1 MVGIRWTEG
10 VAPAKQALLEKEYRK
25 FKQEKNEKQ
34 LLEWFIEGEI
44 DVVEMYEDTDTME
57 FKGFAP
63 RVNGIIVSQKGD
75 YLFPSVEE
83 GFIEAFQCILAKKEK
98 LKELVE
104 EGKKC

>member
-10 VAPAKQALLEKEYRK
+10 VAPAKKSLLEKEYLK

-44 DVVEMYEDTDTME
+44 DVVEIYDTDTME
-57 FKGFAP
+57 FKGYAP
-63 RVNGIIVSQKGD
+63 RVNGIIISRKGT

-83 GFIEAFQCILAKKEK
+83 GFIEAFQCILVKKEK
-98 LKELVE
+98 LKELGE
-104 EGKKC
+104 EKTV